1 MTTQAE
7 IQLSTLATAVISTS
21 HLMHMRDKAPPRQ
34 VYFLTYDRSGVMN
47 VEC

>member
-34 VYFLTYDRSGVMN
+34 VYFLSDRSGVMN